1 MSAASSLQRISQIFA
16 NVLSLNASLSF
27 RAHIPRDGNC
37 LFRAFAE
44 AMYHDQGQQ
53 EKLRN
58 EAVQA
63 VVRHWDNYKV
73 GIEEVCVSCGDTSVS
88 ELVFR

>member
-1 MSAASSLQRISQIFA
+1 MRFQVYIIKTSP
-16 NVLSLNASLSF
+16 F

-53 EKLRN
+53 DKLR
-58 EAVQA
+58 EQAVQT
-63 VVRHWDNYKV
+63 VVNHWDKYSV
-73 GIEEVCVSCGDTSVS
+73 GIEEAILHLIGCIHP
-88 ELVFR
+88 

>member
-1 MSAASSLQRISQIFA
+1 M
-16 NVLSLNASLSF
+16 LSLNASLSF

-53 EKLRN
+53 EKLRD
-58 EAVQA
+58 EAVQT
-63 VVRHWDNYKV
+63 VVRHWDNYRV
-73 GIEEVCVSCGDTSVS
+73 GIDEVCVSCGHTSVS
-88 ELVFR
+88 ELVAVS